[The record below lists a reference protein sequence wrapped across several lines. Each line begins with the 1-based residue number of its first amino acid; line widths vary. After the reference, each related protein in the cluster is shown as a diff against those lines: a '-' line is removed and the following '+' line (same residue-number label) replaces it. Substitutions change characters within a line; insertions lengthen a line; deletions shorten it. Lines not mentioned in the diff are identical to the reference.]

1 MIVEEFEGKT
11 EEEAIEQAIQKL
23 GLRREDI
30 DVEIVESRK
39 PGLFRSGNVRI
50 RVQVED
56 VDEEDQEDQE
66 DQEEQEDREDGEDQD
81 ETTTTETGPVSDAEA
96 KVVEFVRTLL
106 EKMGFEARVTIAG
119 REDGK
124 LSLDIES
131 EGSAILIGRQGNTL
145 ESIQFIV
152 NLVALRIGGHGLR
165 VIVDTEDYRLR
176 RQRNLIRG
184 AKRVAQQVRSSRQ
197 SQLLEAMNP
206 YERRLVHTALGKMKD
221 VATISEGEGLYK
233 RIRVCFRDEKLN
245 AR

>member
-1 MIVEEFEGKT
+1 MVVEEFEGKT
-11 EEEAIEQAIQKL
+11 EEEAIEQAIQAL

-50 RVQVED
+50 RVHVSEEGEEEEEQGE
-56 VDEEDQEDQE
+56 EEDE
-66 DQEEQEDREDGEDQD
+66 QD
-81 ETTTTETGPVSDAEA
+81 EVEAAAVFTGPPNEAEG
-96 KVVEFVRTLL
+96 KIVEFVAGLVQ
-106 EKMGFEARVTIAG
+106 KMGFEAKVRVSG
-119 REDGK
+119 REENK
-124 LSLDIES
+124 LNLDIES
-131 EGSAILIGRQGNTL
+131 ESSAILIGRQGNTL
-145 ESIQFIV
+145 EAIQFIV
-152 NLVALRIGGHGLR
+152 NLAAARLGAHGLR

-176 RQRNLIRG
+176 RQKNLIRG
-184 AKRVAQQVRSSRQ
+184 AKRVAQQVRSTRQ

-233 RIRVCFRDEKLN
+233 RIRVCYRDEKLN

>member
-1 MIVEEFEGKT
+1 M
-11 EEEAIEQAIQKL
+11 
-23 GLRREDI
+23 
-30 DVEIVESRK
+30 
-39 PGLFRSGNVRI
+39 
-50 RVQVED
+50 
-56 VDEEDQEDQE
+56 
-66 DQEEQEDREDGEDQD
+66 
-81 ETTTTETGPVSDAEA
+81 TTTEAGPVTDAEA
-96 KVVEFVRTLL
+96 KVVEFVKTLL

-176 RQRNLIRG
+176 QQRNLIRG

>member
-1 MIVEEFEGKT
+1 MVVEEFEGKT
-11 EEEAIEQAIQKL
+11 EQEAIEQAIQKL

-50 RVQVED
+50 RVHVED
-56 VDEEDQEDQE
+56 VDQEDQE
-66 DQEEQEDREDGEDQD
+66 DQDEQEGREDGEDQD
-81 ETTTTETGPVSDAEA
+81 ERTTTETGLVTDAEA
-96 KVVEFVRTLL
+96 KVVEFVKTLL

-165 VIVDTEDYRLR
+165 VIVDTEDYRR
-176 RQRNLIRG
+176 RQQRNLIRS